1 MKTLKNKNHYL
12 KNSITNTKYDN
23 IKSNNKNNI
32 TIHNKDFNEYNDR
45 KDQIKNFNF
54 NSKNDDDSYEMDFS
68 ISWIDDLNK
77 LDENEDLENNN
88 FAITDKILPLYMV
101 KNKDFT
107 PDENILLDNIRNQL
121 VDLAIS
127 TKKTKEIGKVQDI
140 KNILQEKVSGNTDL
154 NYIDDLSKRIYEN
167 INGYGLINPLIS
179 DDELEEIMVI
189 GSNKPVYVY
198 HRKYGMMET
207 NLKFDEDV
215 EIIRIIDS
223 IARANNR
230 RFDNESPIFDGRLK
244 DGSRV
249 NGTLPPVSAD
259 GPTLTIRKFR
269 HDSYTIIDLINSNTL
284 DSVIASFL
292 WLTIDGLGVKASNI
306 LIAGGTSSGKTTTLN
321 ALGGLINPKERIISI
336 EDTLELQI
344 PHEHIIRMETRLANT
359 EGKGELNMD
368 DLLKNALRQRPDR
381 IIVGEV
387 RGSEA
392 ITLFTALNTG
402 HSGFGTLHAN
412 SGRETINRLVNS
424 PMYVP
429 NIMITALDF
438 ILMQKRIYLPNGMV
452 FRRVTELCEVVGLG
466 EGNVQLNE
474 LFKWNP
480 GEDKFSKVGIAS
492 KTLEKIRNM
501 KGLSMKELNLEINK
515 RKTVLD
521 LMVKNNF
528 RSNKLVSK
536 IIESYYQ
543 DPDKLLVKLSEKSN
557 SYKINNHD

>member
-32 TIHNKDFNEYNDR
+32 TIHNKDFNEYDDR
-45 KDQIKNFNF
+45 KDQIKNFKF

-101 KNKDFT
+101 KNKGFT

-154 NYIDDLSKRIYEN
+154 NYIDDLSIRIYEN

-492 KTLEKIRNM
+492 NTLEKIGNM

>member
-23 IKSNNKNNI
+23 IKSNNKNII

-101 KNKDFT
+101 KNKGFT

-154 NYIDDLSKRIYEN
+154 NYIDDLSIRIYEN

-198 HRKYGMMET
+198 HRKYGMMDT

-284 DSVIASFL
+284 DSIIASFL

-492 KTLEKIRNM
+492 KTLEKIGNM

-557 SYKINNHD
+557 SFKHIK

>member
-101 KNKDFT
+101 KNKGFT

-140 KNILQEKVSGNTDL
+140 KNILQEKVNGNTDL
-154 NYIDDLSKRIYEN
+154 NYIDDLSIRIYEN

-492 KTLEKIRNM
+492 KTLEKIGNM

>member
-1 MKTLKNKNHYL
+1 
-12 KNSITNTKYDN
+12 
-23 IKSNNKNNI
+23 
-32 TIHNKDFNEYNDR
+32 
-45 KDQIKNFNF
+45 
-54 NSKNDDDSYEMDFS
+54 
-68 ISWIDDLNK
+68 
-77 LDENEDLENNN
+77 
-88 FAITDKILPLYMV
+88 MV
-101 KNKDFT
+101 KNKGFT

-154 NYIDDLSKRIYEN
+154 NYIDDLSIRIYEN

-492 KTLEKIRNM
+492 KTLEKIGNM

>member
-32 TIHNKDFNEYNDR
+32 TIHNKDFNEYDDR
-45 KDQIKNFNF
+45 KDQIKNFKF

-101 KNKDFT
+101 KNKGFT

-154 NYIDDLSKRIYEN
+154 NYIDDLSIRIYEN

-480 GEDKFSKVGIAS
+480 GEDNFSKVGIAS
-492 KTLEKIRNM
+492 NTLEKIGNM

>member
-1 MKTLKNKNHYL
+1 MKTLKNQNHYL

-101 KNKDFT
+101 KNKGFT

-154 NYIDDLSKRIYEN
+154 NYIDDLSIRIYEN

-492 KTLEKIRNM
+492 KTLEKIGNM

>member
-101 KNKDFT
+101 KNKGFT

-284 DSVIASFL
+284 DSEIASFL

-492 KTLEKIRNM
+492 KTLEKIGNM

>member
-77 LDENEDLENNN
+77 LDENEDLEKNN

-101 KNKDFT
+101 KNKGFT

-154 NYIDDLSKRIYEN
+154 NYIDDLSIRIYEN

-492 KTLEKIRNM
+492 KTLEKIGNM

>member
-101 KNKDFT
+101 KNKGFT

-154 NYIDDLSKRIYEN
+154 NYIDDLSIRIYEN

-269 HDSYTIIDLINSNTL
+269 HDSYTIIDLINHPYLTL
-284 DSVIASFL
+284 L
-292 WLTIDGLGVKASNI
+292 Y
-306 LIAGGTSSGKTTTLN
+306 
-321 ALGGLINPKERIISI
+321 
-336 EDTLELQI
+336 LQ
-344 PHEHIIRMETRLANT
+344 
-359 EGKGELNMD
+359 
-368 DLLKNALRQRPDR
+368 
-381 IIVGEV
+381 
-387 RGSEA
+387 
-392 ITLFTALNTG
+392 
-402 HSGFGTLHAN
+402 
-412 SGRETINRLVNS
+412 
-424 PMYVP
+424 Y
-429 NIMITALDF
+429 
-438 ILMQKRIYLPNGMV
+438 
-452 FRRVTELCEVVGLG
+452 
-466 EGNVQLNE
+466 
-474 LFKWNP
+474 
-480 GEDKFSKVGIAS
+480 
-492 KTLEKIRNM
+492 
-501 KGLSMKELNLEINK
+501 
-515 RKTVLD
+515 
-521 LMVKNNF
+521 
-528 RSNKLVSK
+528 
-536 IIESYYQ
+536 
-543 DPDKLLVKLSEKSN
+543 
-557 SYKINNHD
+557 

>member
-101 KNKDFT
+101 KNKGFT

>member
-1 MKTLKNKNHYL
+1 METLKNKNHYL

-45 KDQIKNFNF
+45 KEQIKNFNF

-101 KNKDFT
+101 KNKGFT

-154 NYIDDLSKRIYEN
+154 NYIDDLSIRIYEN

-207 NLKFDEDV
+207 NLKFDEDI

-284 DSVIASFL
+284 DSVLASFL

-438 ILMQKRIYLPNGMV
+438 ILMQKRIYLPNGMA

-492 KTLEKIRNM
+492 KTLEKIGNM

>member
-23 IKSNNKNNI
+23 IKSYNKNNI

-101 KNKDFT
+101 KNKGFT

-140 KNILQEKVSGNTDL
+140 KNILQEKVSGNTNL

-179 DDELEEIMVI
+179 DDKLEEIMVI

-492 KTLEKIRNM
+492 KTLEKIGNM

>member
-101 KNKDFT
+101 KNKGFT

-154 NYIDDLSKRIYEN
+154 NYIDDLSIRIYEN

-492 KTLEKIRNM
+492 KTLEKIGNM

>member
-101 KNKDFT
+101 KNKGFT

-154 NYIDDLSKRIYEN
+154 NYIDDLSIRIYEN

-284 DSVIASFL
+284 DSIIASFL

-492 KTLEKIRNM
+492 KTLEKIGNM

>member
-101 KNKDFT
+101 KNKGFT

-154 NYIDDLSKRIYEN
+154 NYIDDLSIRIYEN

-344 PHEHIIRMETRLANT
+344 PHEHIIRMETCLANT

-492 KTLEKIRNM
+492 KTLEKIGNM

-543 DPDKLLVKLSEKSN
+543 DPDKLLVKISEKSN
-557 SYKINNHD
+557 S

>member
-101 KNKDFT
+101 KNKGFT

-492 KTLEKIRNM
+492 KTLEKIGNM

>member
-101 KNKDFT
+101 KNKGFT

-284 DSVIASFL
+284 DSIIASFL

-492 KTLEKIRNM
+492 KTLEKIGNM